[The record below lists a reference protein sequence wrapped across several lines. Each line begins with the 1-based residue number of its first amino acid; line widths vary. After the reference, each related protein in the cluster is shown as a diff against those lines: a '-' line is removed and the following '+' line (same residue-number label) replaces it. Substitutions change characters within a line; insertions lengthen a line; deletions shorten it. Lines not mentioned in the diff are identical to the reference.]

1 MKKLSFKSDSKSP
14 PYIIAEAGINHNG
27 DIKTALKLIEAA
39 NKSGADAIK
48 FQTYK
53 SELFISPESKYYNIF
68 KNCELSFDEI
78 KLLVEK
84 AKSLNITIFSAVF
97 DFLSADLWQKLD
109 TPMFKIASGDITHH
123 ELLAYVA
130 QFNKPIILSTGGSS
144 IQEITSAVKVIYDS
158 NPSIKLAILHCV
170 SKYPTNNNEANL
182 LSMKII
188 KDMFNVPVGFS
199 DHTEGEIASSS
210 AVALGAS
217 IIEKHFTLNND
228 MDGPDH
234 KLSINPEDFKIYINK
249 LHSIFNTLG
258 AGTKEVI
265 EGAEIIN
272 AIRRS
277 LIAGKN
283 INKGDIMNL
292 DNIIFRRPQ
301 NGIPANEFNKVNG
314 KKALKDIAKNS
325 KIEWEDF

>member
-1 MKKLSFKSDSKSP
+1 MKHLNFRLDSNSA

-68 KNCELSFDEI
+68 KNCELSFEDI

-97 DFLSADLWQKLD
+97 DFFSADLWQKLD

-123 ELLAYVA
+123 PLLAYVA
-130 QFNKPIILSTGGSS
+130 KFNKPIILSTGGSS
-144 IQEITSAVKVIYDS
+144 IKEIASAVKAIYDS
-158 NPSIKLAILHCV
+158 NPSTKLAILHCV

-182 LSMKII
+182 LSMKTI

-199 DHTEGEIASSS
+199 DHTEGEITSTS

-234 KLSINPEDFKIYINK
+234 KLSINPENFKIYINK

-258 AGTKEVI
+258 LGSKEVI

-283 INKGDIMNL
+283 IYKGEIINL

-301 NGIPANEFNKVNG
+301 NGIPANEFYKVNG
-314 KKALKDIAKNS
+314 KKALKDISKNS
-325 KIEWEDF
+325 KIELDDF